1 MTRHVITD
9 DDWNVV
15 AAYCGQELDEAGQ
28 AAMRNVVAAALRHHA
43 AQDPDG
49 GLGRRQ
55 AEKIAAVRERVRRLR
70 AAAAHRQATMP
81 DYPDPPMTDDERA
94 ERDAMI
100 RMQSWPDGDDH

>member
-1 MTRHVITD
+1 MITD
-9 DDWNVV
+9 DDGNVV

-49 GLGRRQ
+49 ELGRRQ
-55 AEKIAAVRERVRRLR
+55 AEKIAAVRKRAHWRLAELR
-70 AAAAHRQATMP
+70 AEAAHRKATMP